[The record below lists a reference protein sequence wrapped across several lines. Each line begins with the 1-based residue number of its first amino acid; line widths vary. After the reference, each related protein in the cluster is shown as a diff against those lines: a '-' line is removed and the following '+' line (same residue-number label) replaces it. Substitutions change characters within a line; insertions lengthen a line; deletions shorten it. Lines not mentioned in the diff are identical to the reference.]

1 MKTAALHVSPGN
13 SGLRFEIHSTA
24 TRGNAQKWYLKA
36 NHRVEAARW
45 TQALQK
51 AIEYAQREPEGERK
65 SGESDVPSL
74 PSFKTGATSIRGTLA
89 ASHSTRSKLADSIHH
104 SAAST
109 NVTPDQESGDESPPK
124 RDKSFKESSDEH
136 EEEHDSVAESEGKVP
151 PHNNSFELQGSTL
164 VAQVELASELVSKI
178 PVPEPSSKA
187 LELKKAVDETL
198 QSVHGM
204 LVEYVQM
211 VKDRE
216 DWWKAKLDREH
227 QRQNLWEE
235 SLQLVVKDSQTLED
249 ELRTQSRRRSR
260 MVEPSFAT
268 AMTHDESQGT
278 IKARSP
284 QVGSPMSDTATS
296 FAEHSPALSSP
307 PQSPPLSVGFVR
319 RPVSRQASATSPVQS
334 IMATSVSLTFSA
346 AGAAPDMEQDG
357 FDTDEED
364 EFFDAIESNNLP
376 NLVVKPVIPDHL
388 WITIHKDQYTGY
400 LKLRERLAIDKD
412 DRPPMSLW
420 AVLKNSI
427 GKDLTKISFPVFFN
441 EPTSMLQRMVRRTSV
456 YARPIE
462 LIRLTYRQKTW
473 SFPSVVSVFDS
484 FLKEES

>member
-1 MKTAALHVSPGN
+1 MKTAALHISPGN

-45 TQALQK
+45 TQALQT

-74 PSFKTGATSIRGTLA
+74 PSFKTGVTSVRGTLA
-89 ASHSTRSKLADSIHH
+89 SYSIRSKPTDSIHP
-104 SAAST
+104 SATSS
-109 NVTPDQESGDESPPK
+109 NVAPDQESGDEGSPK
-124 RDKSFKESSDEH
+124 RDKSFKESGDER
-136 EEEHDSVAESEGKVP
+136 EEHDSDAESEAKVP
-151 PHNNSFELQGSTL
+151 PHDNSFELQGSTL
-164 VAQVELASELVSKI
+164 VAQVELASELVSKV
-178 PVPEPSSKA
+178 PVPEPHSKA

-211 VKDRE
+211 IKDRE
-216 DWWKAKLDREH
+216 DWWKAKLEREH
-227 QRQNLWEE
+227 ERQNLWEE

-249 ELRTQSRRRSR
+249 ELRAQSRRRSR
-260 MVEPSFAT
+260 MVEPSFST
-268 AMTHDESQGT
+268 AMTHGDSQGT

-284 QVGSPMSDTATS
+284 LVGSPMSDAATS

-307 PQSPPLSVGFVR
+307 PLSPPQSPPLSVGLVR
-319 RPVSRQASATSPVQS
+319 RPVSRQPSATSPVQS
-334 IMATSVSLTFSA
+334 IMAASTSLAFSSA
-346 AGAAPDMEQDG
+346 SGAPNVEQDG
-357 FDTDEED
+357 IYTDEED
-364 EFFDAIESNNLP
+364 EFFDAMESNNLP
-376 NLVVKPVIPDHL
+376 NLVIKPAISDHL

-400 LKLRERLAIDKD
+400 LKLRERLAITQD

-441 EPTSMLQRMVRRTSV
+441 EPTSMLQRMVRMPQHV
-456 YARPIE
+456 QV
-462 LIRLTYRQKTW
+462 L
-473 SFPSVVSVFDS
+473 
-484 FLKEES
+484 